1 MKEKIYIGID
11 LSKGTSKVAVIDNE
25 RSSISN
31 PFTITNSKEGIE
43 KLLSKLYSY
52 KPDKITCSMKVSS
65 NYWENMYSYLKE
77 KGISCILLNP
87 YQVKKYRQALGA
99 KIKTDKVDAESIGKL
114 IMGRR
119 YENLYISDE
128 DTINLRELVRAKH
141 SF

>member
-1 MKEKIYIGID
+1 
-11 LSKGTSKVAVIDNE
+11 
-25 RSSISN
+25 
-31 PFTITNSKEGIE
+31 
-43 KLLSKLYSY
+43 
-52 KPDKITCSMKVSS
+52 MKVSS